1 MIVAAMKWTLLTI
14 LFIGK
19 DKTKCG
25 TLKRSTQ
32 IRSTWQNILTKL
44 PGVIGQA
51 RKATT
56 PSEAWKRL
64 ITDEI

>member
-1 MIVAAMKWTLLTI
+1 MIVAALKWTLLTV

-19 DKTKCG
+19 DKRKCG
-25 TLKRSTQ
+25 KLKRSTQ

-44 PGVIGQA
+44 TGFIGQV

-56 PSEAWKRL
+56 LFEAWKRR
-64 ITDEI
+64 ITYET